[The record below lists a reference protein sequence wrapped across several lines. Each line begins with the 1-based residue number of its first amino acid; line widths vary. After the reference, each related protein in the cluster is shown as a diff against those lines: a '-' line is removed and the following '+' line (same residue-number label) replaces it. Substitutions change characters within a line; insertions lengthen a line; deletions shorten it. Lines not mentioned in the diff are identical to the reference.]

1 MQAVGRIKKI
11 LEDNGDDVEALIK
24 ELSDDSIT
32 NQLYD
37 ESGQLIKLTAGQKSG
52 NPTLMAIEAS
62 LASSSQGLGKTRK
75 ENHVL
80 ANKALRNL
88 IGALVLQG
96 DKDALKQAAQIRKS
110 QFDGYLAEKLALRT
124 DRVLDTFKKLAGDN
138 PINNK
143 KLSTQLFDI
152 TGSALQQAR
161 TEESRLYKNIGNF
174 EITSFV
180 GPDGNPVEA
189 PNFISYLKII
199 YRRHK
204 KH

>member
-75 ENHVL
+75 ENHIL

-96 DKDALKQAAQIRKS
+96 DKSSLKQAALIRKS

-124 DRVLDTFKKLAGDN
+124 DQVIDAFKKLSGDN

-143 KLSTQLFDI
+143 KLSEKLFEI
-152 TGSALQQAR
+152 TGSGLQQAR
-161 TEESRLYKNIGNF
+161 TEESKLYKNIGNL
-174 EITSFV
+174 EITF
-180 GPDGNPVEA
+180 
-189 PNFISYLKII
+189 YWT
-199 YRRHK
+199 
-204 KH
+204 